1 MRTIGR
7 GPRLVLRTALAA
19 SLPGLIGFLACAIL
33 VPAPAAAS
41 EEEREAAN
49 VDPELETLTLPR
61 GLSLYKPNYALPL
74 TWSDDAAESA
84 DAEFKYQLSFQ
95 YQVARTPVYVAYTQ
109 TAYLRWLDDE
119 NSRPF
124 RETNYN
130 PEIWYRFRPGR
141 LQPDWLGLDIGY
153 EHESNG
159 EDLPESR
166 SWDRTYVRAWFDQQ
180 AWYGS
185 LKLWSRVPEGDPS
198 TQEDPDGDD
207 NPDIMEY
214 YGHHQLQLE
223 YTFEDGE
230 RLSAT
235 SRYSFSDH
243 HGALRLDYAWPTG
256 TGSGYWYLQLFSGYG
271 ESLETYRENRTRIG
285 IGFALLN

>member
-7 GPRLVLRTALAA
+7 GARLAL
-19 SLPGLIGFLACAIL
+19 FVVLACAGL
-33 VPAPAAAS
+33 VPGAAAES
-41 EEEREAAN
+41 DGDEASSDRDINLA
-49 VDPELETLTLPR
+49 TITLPE
-61 GLSLYKPNYALPL
+61 GLSLYRANYALPL
-74 TWSDDAAESA
+74 TWSDDAEGSE
-84 DAEFKYQLSFQ
+84 DVEFKYQLSFQ

-109 TAYLRWLDDE
+109 TAYFRWLDDE

-130 PEIWYRFRPGR
+130 PEVWYRFRPGR
-141 LQPDWLGLDIGY
+141 LRPDWLGLDIGY

-159 EDLPESR
+159 EDLPDSR
-166 SWDRTYVRAWFDQQ
+166 SWDRTYVRAWFDQ
-180 AWYGS
+180 ADWYGS
-185 LKLWSRVPEGDPS
+185 LKVWSRVPEGKPS
-198 TQEDPDGDD
+198 TPEDPDGDD
-207 NPDIMEY
+207 NPDIVDY
-214 YGHHQLQLE
+214 YGHHELRLE

-230 RLSAT
+230 RLSAL

-256 TGSGYWYLQLFSGYG
+256 GGSGYWYLQLFSGYG
-271 ESLETYRENRTRIG
+271 ESLETFRENRTRIG